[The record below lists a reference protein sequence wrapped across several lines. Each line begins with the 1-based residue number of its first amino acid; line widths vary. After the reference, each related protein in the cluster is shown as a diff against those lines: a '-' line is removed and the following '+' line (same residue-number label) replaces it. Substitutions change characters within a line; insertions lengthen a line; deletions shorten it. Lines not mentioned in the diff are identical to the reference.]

1 MTRISEEAYQEILKR
16 RGKVE
21 TSPPKKKRSKYG
33 AKKTWI
39 DGICFDSAL
48 ESKFYLKLKQLLAA
62 KQIAGFARQC
72 RFVLTE
78 GTDKDNRAI
87 EYVADWIVLY
97 LNGTYEIIDNKG
109 FETKE
114 FSMKKKMFKNKYP
127 DLELKIEK

>member
-16 RGKVE
+16 RGKAE
-21 TSPPKKKRSKYG
+21 TSPSKKKRSKYG
-33 AKKTWI
+33 AEKTWI
-39 DGICFDSAL
+39 DGICFDSKL
-48 ESKFYLKLKQLLAA
+48 EANYYLYLKKLLAE

-72 RFVLTE
+72 RFVLSE

-87 EYVADWIVLY
+87 EYVSDWIVLH

-109 FETKE
+109 METKE
-114 FSMKKKMFKNKYP
+114 FIMKKKMFKNKYP